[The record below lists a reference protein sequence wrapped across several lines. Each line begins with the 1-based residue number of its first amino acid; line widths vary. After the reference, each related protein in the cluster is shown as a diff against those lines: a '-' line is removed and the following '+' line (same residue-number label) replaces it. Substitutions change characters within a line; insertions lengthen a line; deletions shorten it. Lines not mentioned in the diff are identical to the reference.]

1 MAVLQQFEKNIAF
14 CLTTTIFRKI
24 KNATGYHS
32 GTSAAIWSWWSHS
45 ETFFSPKRCWVDLHK
60 VWKRSKLVFIVRP
73 VGVSNLGGVVKDKKD
88 PTWWHRSHRRR
99 CHRCR
104 RQSRGKA
111 RPMSNLLMAYRPMLE
126 LQTMLIRRP
135 FEMNWFMLF
144 ASILSK
150 INNDQ
155 HFQTLWYE
163 IGINIRLKDSLFVLC
178 NGSTLKGT
186 QKQAAART
194 RPTKNGSSQ
203 NERCFALARLPSY
216 RPKCF

>member
-1 MAVLQQFEKNIAF
+1 MAALLLFEKNIAF

-73 VGVSNLGGVVKDKKD
+73 VGVSNLGGVVIEKKD

-104 RQSRGKA
+104 RQSRGKT

-126 LQTMLIRRP
+126 LWTMLIR
-135 FEMNWFMLF
+135 
-144 ASILSK
+144 K
-150 INNDQ
+150 
-155 HFQTLWYE
+155 TLWNELIYVFF
-163 IGINIRLKDSLFVLC
+163 LQFVLIQQW
-178 NGSTLKGT
+178 STFSNSMIWNWNQHPAKRFTLCT
-186 QKQAAART
+186 
-194 RPTKNGSSQ
+194 
-203 NERCFALARLPSY
+203 L
-216 RPKCF
+216 